1 MARAASGGRWLRRR
15 QPLLL
20 VLTVAAAASVATAL
34 AKEMTGGGNSAGGGS
49 GAGSAASSGGN
60 AGSAPG
66 TSAPVVTTPASP
78 SKPPWNE
85 TWTDKLK
92 RHLLEHYDK
101 FARPAQHSNTTVVVV
116 DMTFRHVDMDEL
128 KSIMTVHGWVR
139 MSWVDEKLKWLESE
153 WGGLGVLHI
162 ADHEIW
168 QPDIVLY
175 NSAMGNTIDHYGNTH
190 CLVYPNGEVL
200 WVPPSQFMVFC
211 ALDLRHWPFDEQTC
225 HLRLGSW
232 TYDGEQVELQLGER
246 GAEIELME
254 TNSEWEVVR
263 VTEKRNVKV
272 YACCEEPYIDV
283 TYNVTIRRRSP
294 TYSALVLTP
303 ATVIVLMT
311 LAVFWLP
318 PNAGEKLL
326 LSCTTALI
334 ICLYLLYFSQ
344 QLPAMA
350 GHTPLIVLFY
360 SSSLYLVCLSM
371 LVAVVVLNLARPLS
385 SAPPPWVIRS
395 LLHGLPGRLLG
406 LGTISP
412 PRPQGGLLG
421 AAAEELREH
430 ASGGGSAFEDDS
442 SGACVSSRGA
452 AVAHD
457 WLLLATAVDRIV
469 FLAYCLLFGVLA
481 AVYAV

>member
-1 MARAASGGRWLRRR
+1 MARAAALAACGWT
-15 QPLLL
+15 LLL
-20 VLTVAAAASVATAL
+20 LAAAAAA
-34 AKEMTGGGNSAGGGS
+34 AAPDSAPGGGS
-49 GAGSAASSGGN
+49 SGGGGGGGGHSGHGSSGG
-60 AGSAPG
+60 
-66 TSAPVVTTPASP
+66 T

-92 RHLLEHYDK
+92 THLLDHYDK
-101 FARPAQHSNTTVVVV
+101 FARPAQYSNTTVVVV
-116 DMTFRHVDMDEL
+116 DMTFRHVDLDEL
-128 KSIMTVHGWVR
+128 RSIMTVHGWVK
-139 MSWVDEKLKWLESE
+139 MSWIDEKLKWSESE

-175 NSAMGNTIDHYGNTH
+175 NSATGNTIDHYGNTH

-200 WVPPSQFMVFC
+200 WVPPSQFIVFC
-211 ALDLRHWPFDEQTC
+211 ALDLRRWPFDEQTC

-232 TYDGEQVELQLGER
+232 TYDGEQVELQLGDR

-263 VTEKRNVKV
+263 VTERRNVKV
-272 YACCEEPYIDV
+272 YACCDEPYIDV
-283 TYNVTIRRRSP
+283 TYNVTVRRRSP

-311 LAVFWLP
+311 LSVFWLP
-318 PNAGEKLL
+318 PTAGEKLL

-334 ICLYLLYFSQ
+334 ICLFLLYFSQ

-360 SSSLYLVCLSM
+360 SSSLYLVCVSM
-371 LVAVVVLNLARPLS
+371 MVSVVVLNLARPPGVS
-385 SAPPPWVIRS
+385 PPPWALRA
-395 LLHGLPGRLLG
+395 LLHGWPGCLLG
-406 LGTISP
+406 LRGLAP
-412 PRPQGGLLG
+412 PRTQGGLLG

-430 ASGGGSAFEDDS
+430 ASGGGAGVGGAGAFEDEAPPA
-442 SGACVSSRGA
+442 GPSRA
-452 AVAHD
+452 AAAARD
-457 WLLLATAVDRIV
+457 WLLLATAVDRV
-469 FLAYCLLFGVLA
+469 AFLAYCLLFGVLA